1 MKQLLK
7 ETIIV
12 WIVIILI
19 LALTCVVVGV
29 PSLIITYT
37 GIGEWQFVVCILW
50 FTFWLSLLVTVGVRT
65 CEKGSEG

>member
-19 LALTCVVVGV
+19 LALTCVIVGV
-29 PSLIITYT
+29 PSLIFTYAR
-37 GIGEWQFVVCILW
+37 IGEWQLIVCILW
-50 FTFWLSLLVTVGVRT
+50 LTFWLSFLVTVGVRT
-65 CEKGSEG
+65 CEKESEG